1 MARLNVSKEHSDD
14 EEEDDLPDIATILRE
29 SRGVKTKQ
37 QAGVAHSGKKSKHLE
52 ASWSSKH
59 VKTKANSATR
69 TGMTRCTEKLV
80 EAPEHR
86 FTKPLLPICSQ
97 GLNYTMKPP
106 GQDEPHQSTLPA
118 RPTPN
123 RLTKKPVK
131 YNVFSAK
138 KKDRRISMSEEDES
152 FTDLSGFIVPDSE
165 SDDGNRRRKLKPR
178 KIKSS
183 RAEFAL
189 SDQICDDQQAT
200 PKSPGAYDVINR
212 SFSKIQ
218 RFETCVPTSTV
229 VHEPFKKSRQSS
241 TDSSRFENRLIQFS
255 PPRSTRPSRSK
266 EFARQATPP
275 SSPSKPIL
283 DSPSKKNRIPP
294 SPHRPSVDAFWS
306 QDVINDWNDEYSP
319 VKPPQT
325 HCRNR
330 LVTLN
335 GDDDD
340 ENYLSPSV
348 SQKISPTKSPNK
360 KDRKE
365 RQAVKAFNKDKHQLA
380 TSFLNELDE
389 TITDREIS
397 NLTAWTGGT
406 NILWSKKLASTAGRA
421 NWRREAVRRK
431 NQDGTFSEPTYRHHA
446 SIELAEKVIDCEDRL
461 INVLA
466 HEFCHLANFMIS
478 GVKDQPHGKE
488 FKIWAGRVTHAF
500 KDRGVEVTTK
510 HGYDINYKY
519 VWTCGDCGLDYKRH
533 SKSIDPS
540 KHSCGSCK
548 GKLAQVLPAPRKE
561 SEYQRFVKAN
571 WDRAKKIAG
580 EGAGMGDING
590 LLAKEWEVK
599 KVQADKGKR
608 LVLEGA
614 EAAQN
619 LGEESGKAVESH
631 EFDDV
636 ARRLDFL
643 KIEA

>member
-1 MARLNVSKEHSDD
+1 MARLNLFKEHSD
-14 EEEDDLPDIATILRE
+14 EEEDDLPDIATILRD
-29 SRGVKTKQ
+29 SRGVKAQQ
-37 QAGVAHSGKKSKHLE
+37 QAGVARSGKKSKHLE
-52 ASWSSKH
+52 ASWSNKH
-59 VKTKANSATR
+59 VKTKTNSASR
-69 TGMTRCTEKLV
+69 TVMTRCTEELV
-80 EAPEHR
+80 EAPQHR

-97 GLNYTMKPP
+97 GLNYTLKPL
-106 GQDEPHQSTLPA
+106 GQDESHQSTLPA
-118 RPTPN
+118 RPTPK
-123 RLTKKPVK
+123 RLTKKSVN
-131 YNVFSAK
+131 YNVFSTK

-165 SDDGNRRRKLKPR
+165 SDDENRQRLKSR

-183 RAEFAL
+183 QVESSL
-189 SDQICDDQQAT
+189 SDQVCDDQQAT
-200 PKSPGAYDVINR
+200 TNSPGASDVINR
-212 SFSKIQ
+212 SISKIQ
-218 RFETCVPTSTV
+218 RFETRVLTSTI
-229 VHEPFKKSRQSS
+229 VHEPSKKSRQLS
-241 TDSSRFENRLIQFS
+241 TDNPSFENRLIQFS
-255 PPRSTRPSRSK
+255 PPRSARPSRSK
-266 EFARQATPP
+266 EFARQGTPP
-275 SSPSKPIL
+275 SSPSKSIL
-283 DSPSKKNRIPP
+283 ESPSKKNRIPP

-306 QDVINDWNDEYSP
+306 PDVINHWNDEYSP
-319 VKPPQT
+319 MKAPQT
-325 HCRNR
+325 PCRNKSF
-330 LVTLN
+330 TLN
-335 GDDDD
+335 DDDD
-340 ENYLSPSV
+340 ENDLSPSV
-348 SQKISPTKSPNK
+348 SPKKSPTKSPNK

-365 RQAVKAFNKDKHQLA
+365 IQALKAFNKDKHQLA
-380 TSFLNELDE
+380 TSFLKELDE
-389 TITDREIS
+389 TITDKEIS
-397 NLTAWTGGT
+397 NLTASTGGT

-478 GVKDQPHGKE
+478 GVKDQPHGRE

-571 WDRAKKIAG
+571 WDRVKKIAG

-590 LLAKEWEVK
+590 MLAKEWEVK
-599 KVQADKGKR
+599 KAQADKGKR

-619 LGEESGKAVESH
+619 LGEESGKVVESH

-636 ARRLDFL
+636 ARRLDFF